1 MPEANDL
8 LTVDQLSIG
17 FGAENESL
25 AVNAVSFS
33 LNKQTVL
40 GVVGESGSGKT
51 LTAQAIIGI
60 LPKQA
65 KVHSGRV
72 IFHSPQLSTVD
83 LLIQSTGN
91 LRLIRGKEISMI
103 FQEPMTALNPVLTCG
118 RQLTETILAHE
129 NISQKQAKDKAFA
142 LFEEVL
148 LPNPLQI
155 YKSYPHQLSGGQRQ
169 RVLIAIAIACNPL
182 LLLADE
188 PTTALDV
195 TIAAGIIELLKQ
207 LQITRKMSMVFISH
221 DWAIVKEIADDIIV
235 MYQGRILE
243 SGKTEQLVTQ
253 PTHPYTQGLLHCR
266 PQTAV
271 RYIRLPV
278 MADFLENQNKK
289 YFIESG
295 EQRKE
300 KHARIYTGKPL
311 IRVTNLS
318 VSYKK
323 VQHWFG
329 NSQLHPVLQNVSF
342 DVFTGETLGLVGES
356 GAGKTTLVRAILK
369 LIPINEGDI
378 YWGDVNIN
386 TLTRRQLRPLR
397 KNYQIIFQDSG
408 SALNPSLTVAEAILE
423 PLRFYQIEPTEAQRK
438 ARAVWLLEKTGLSTR
453 LLDRFPHQLSGG
465 QRQRVCIARA
475 LATEPRFLIC
485 DESVSALDV
494 SVQAQVLNLLSDL
507 KSEFKLTYLFISHD
521 LKVVYYFSDR
531 IMVMKQG
538 QIVELAEADQL
549 FSHPQHPYT
558 AQLIQSIRKF

>member
-1 MPEANDL
+1 MPEANSL
-8 LTVDQLSIG
+8 LTVEQLSIG
-17 FGAENESL
+17 FGAKNEAL
-25 AVNAVSFS
+25 ALNAVSFS

-51 LTAQAIIGI
+51 LTAQAVIGI

-65 KVHSGRV
+65 TIHSGRI
-72 IFHSPQLSTVD
+72 IFQSNRLSTVD
-83 LLIQSTGN
+83 LLIQSPAC

-118 RQLTETILAHE
+118 RQLTEIILAHE
-129 NISQKQAKDKAFA
+129 NLNQKQAKEKALA
-142 LFEEVL
+142 LLEEVL
-148 LPNPLQI
+148 LPDPLQI

-182 LLLADE
+182 VLLADE

-195 TIAAGIIELLKQ
+195 TIAAGIIDLLKQ
-207 LQITRKMSMVFISH
+207 LQTTRKMSIVFISH
-221 DWAIVKEIADDIIV
+221 DWAVVKEIADEIIV
-235 MYQGRILE
+235 MYRGQIVE
-243 SGKTEQLVTQ
+243 SGKTDQLLTQ
-253 PTHPYTQGLLHCR
+253 PTHPYTQGLLYCR

-271 RYIRLPV
+271 RYTRLPV
-278 MADFLENQNKK
+278 MADFLENQNKT
-289 YFIESG
+289 YSVESG
-295 EQRKE
+295 AQRKE

-311 IRVTNLS
+311 IRVTHLS
-318 VSYKK
+318 VSYNRI
-323 VQHWFG
+323 QHWFG
-329 NSQLHPVLQNVSF
+329 KPEQHSVLQNVSF
-342 DVFTGETLGLVGES
+342 DVFAGETLGLVGES

-369 LIPINEGDI
+369 LIPINEGSI
-378 YWGDVNIN
+378 YWGDVNIQ
-386 TLTRRQLRPLR
+386 TLTRTQLRPLR

-408 SALNPSLTVAEAILE
+408 SALNPGLTVAEAILE
-423 PLRFYQIEPTEAQRK
+423 PLRFYRIAPTEAQRK
-438 ARAVWLLEKTGLSTR
+438 ARTAWLLEKTGLSTQ

-494 SVQAQVLNLLSDL
+494 SVQAQVLNLLNDL
-507 KSEFKLTYLFISHD
+507 KTEFKLTYLFISHD
-521 LKVVYYFSDR
+521 LKVVYHFSDR

-558 AQLIQSIRKF
+558 AQLIESIRKF

>member
-1 MPEANDL
+1 MSEANDL
-8 LTVDQLSIG
+8 LTVHQLSIG

-25 AVNAVSFS
+25 AVNAVNFS

-65 KVHSGRV
+65 TIHSGRV
-72 IFHSPQLSTVD
+72 IFHSHQLSTVD

-129 NISQKQAKDKAFA
+129 NLNQKQAKEKALA
-142 LFEEVL
+142 LLEEVL
-148 LPNPLQI
+148 LPHPLQI

-195 TIAAGIIELLKQ
+195 TIAAGIIDLLKQ
-207 LQITRKMSMVFISH
+207 LQTNRKMSIIFISH
-221 DWAIVKEIADDIIV
+221 DWAVVKEIADEIIV
-235 MYQGRILE
+235 MYQGRIVE
-243 SGKTEQLVTQ
+243 SGKTERLVTQ

-271 RYIRLPV
+271 RYTRLPV

-289 YFIESG
+289 YSIESG

-329 NSQLHPVLQNVSF
+329 NPQLHPVLQNVSF

-408 SALNPSLTVAEAILE
+408 SALNPILTVAEAMLE

-438 ARAVWLLEKTGLSTR
+438 ARAVWLLEKTGLSAQ

-507 KSEFKLTYLFISHD
+507 KTEFKLTYLFISHD

-558 AQLIQSIRKF
+558 AQLIESIRKF